1 MIKLNFSTNITQN
14 FETEAKIMQFNKLL
28 IDAAN
33 GRSAYSAEEADQI
46 IRGQFNK
53 ILGLSENFSNREF
66 RQAWRAHKPEI
77 YNIIE
82 DSMLDKL
89 VTGWPD
95 DPFFMAY
102 VEYKNLQL
110 GDKNEF
116 YVAENSLLQV
126 SKFSG
131 NHHDIVRQKVGY
143 GKSFMV
149 ETSWYAIKVYQDWEL
164 FQAGKI
170 DWPSLVNKMYTSI
183 DKYRK
188 DAIYQAFVTA
198 DTYLPTDL
206 VKELA
211 LVAAD
216 KADVI
221 ELAETVIR
229 DTGKNVAFIGTKAA
243 LSKLQAL
250 TPTALWSNDMKD
262 ELHKTGML
270 GSFEGYD
277 LITIP
282 RVNEFNSRKEATDN
296 SKIYIMPIDPE
307 FKPIKVVD
315 EGDTMFAESGMDAS
329 KKDMTIEAEL
339 AYKEGIAVVINQLY
353 GEIKIQS
360 GN

>member
-1 MIKLNFSTNITQN
+1 MIKLNFNTNITQS
-14 FETEAKIMQFNKLL
+14 FETEEKIIQFNKLL
-28 IDAAN
+28 IDAAS
-33 GRSAYSAEEADQI
+33 GKSVYSPTEADQI

-53 ILGLSENFSNREF
+53 IMGLSENYSNKEF
-66 RQAWRAHKPEI
+66 RQAWRAHKSEI

-82 DSMLDKL
+82 DTMLDKL

-102 VEYKNLQL
+102 VEYKNLQK

-116 YVAENSLLQV
+116 YVEENSLLQV

-131 NHHDIVRQKVGY
+131 NHHDIVRQKVGF
-143 GKSFMV
+143 GKSFSV
-149 ETSWYAIKVYQDWEL
+149 DTSWYSIKVYQDWEL

-170 DWPSLVNKMYTSI
+170 DWPTLVNKMYTAI

-188 DAIYQAFVTA
+188 DAICQAFITA

-216 KADVI
+216 KTDVI

-243 LSKLQAL
+243 LSKLQGL
-250 TPTALWSNDMKD
+250 TPTALWSDNMRD
-262 ELHKTGML
+262 EFHKTGML
-270 GSFEGYD
+270 GNFEGYD

-315 EGDTMFAESGMDAS
+315 EGDTMFAESGMDGM

-353 GEIKIQS
+353 GEIKIQAS
-360 GN
+360 A